1 MIVIEVV
8 EPYSR
13 EALNSLGVEPATV
26 EEYAFCLGWQD
37 GAEWHIVAVQPVSG
51 DQVDHYTK
59 GWALGAWNRMQWL
72 RQGIDQM
79 TKHEYT
85 ESTAAPEGSPDN

>member
-13 EALNSLGVEPATV
+13 EVLKCFGVEPGTA

-37 GAEWHIVAVQPVSG
+37 GAEWNIVSVPPVAESHIEF
-51 DQVDHYTK
+51 YTK
-59 GWALGAWNRMQWL
+59 GWALGAWNRMRWL
-72 RQGIDQM
+72 RQGLDQM
-79 TKHEYT
+79 AKRQHCVEPT
-85 ESTAAPEGSPDN
+85 GSADE